1 VRKVNKLWVIT
12 KEIYK
17 KNVKSFGFIALVF
30 GPLLFIA
37 LSFAVGYFFSQSAD
51 DSAGNE
57 AEIAVVSETEAI
69 TQSLVQVENSF
80 TVDENITSEEQAR
93 EALGDDEID
102 GYVIAEAQNGTISAN
117 VIHDDSLSNVIPTI
131 NEQLTGIQMSLRAEQ
146 LGLSPEEATSL
157 IEPVEVQDETVTIE
171 NGEIVEESNEDSIQE
186 TVQQASAYVV
196 NIAIFIFIISY
207 ASIIAE
213 EVANEKGSKI
223 MEIILSSA
231 TATQHFF
238 GKLFGVVLMILTQ
251 IVIYVAAGLG
261 AFLYFRDHEL
271 VQQVLNTVDLN
282 TLISGLLGYSLIFFI
297 LGVLMYMVVS
307 AFLGSLATKQ
317 EDVNKVV
324 TPLIFLVLFGFYIG
338 NFALTSPDNLFI
350 AVTSHIPLLTPFIMP
365 FRIATESVGNV
376 ELWISIGASLLT
388 TVLLTLLS
396 LAFYRSNVLVY
407 SDANIFANIRRS
419 WNIMQSNRRAKKN
432 N

>member
-1 VRKVNKLWVIT
+1 MNKLWVIT

-30 GPLLFIA
+30 GPILFIA
-37 LSFAVGYFFSQSAD
+37 LSFAVGYFFSQGAD
-51 DSAGNE
+51 DSGGGSE
-57 AEIAVVSETEAI
+57 ADIAVVSETEAV
-69 TQSLVQVENSF
+69 TESLSQAENSI
-80 TVDENITSEEQAR
+80 TVHEDITGEDQAR
-93 EALGDDEID
+93 EALVNEEID
-102 GYVIAEAQNGTISAN
+102 GYLLAEVQEGTISAN
-117 VIHDDSLSNVIPTI
+117 VVHDDSLSNTIPLI
-131 NEQLTGIQMSLRAEQ
+131 NEQLTGIQMSLRAQQ
-146 LGLSPEEATSL
+146 LGLAPEEIGNLMS
-157 IEPVEVQDETVTIE
+157 PVNIQDEIVTIE
-171 NGEIVEESNEDSIQE
+171 NGEIVEQSEEENIQ
-186 TVQQASAYVV
+186 TIVQQASAYIV

-238 GKLFGVVLMILTQ
+238 GKLFGVILMILTQ
-251 IVIYVAAGLG
+251 IVIYLVVGIG
-261 AFLYFRDHEL
+261 VFFYFRDNEFVQMALNVIEL
-271 VQQVLNTVDLN
+271 D
-282 TLISGLLGYSLIFFI
+282 TLLSGLLGFSFIFFI

-307 AFLGSLATKQ
+307 AFLGSLATKS

-338 NFALTSPDNLFI
+338 NFALTSPNSTFI
-350 AVTSHIPLLTPFIMP
+350 TITSHIPILTPFIMP
-365 FRIATESVGNV
+365 FRIAAESVGNV
-376 ELWISIGASLLT
+376 ELWTSIVVSVIAT
-388 TVLLTLLS
+388 ILLTLLS

-407 SDANIFANIRRS
+407 SDSNIFANIKRS
-419 WNIMQSNRRAKKN
+419 WNIMRSNRRAAKRN

>member
-1 VRKVNKLWVIT
+1 VKKVNKLWVIT

-17 KNVKSFGFIALVF
+17 KNVKSFGFLALVF

-37 LSFAVGYFFSQSAD
+37 LSFAVGYFFSQNAD
-51 DSAGNE
+51 DSGGSE
-57 AEIAVVSETEAI
+57 AEIAVVSDTEAI
-69 TQSLVQVENSF
+69 NQSLAQAENSI
-80 TVDENITSEEQAR
+80 TVDEGVTTEEQAR
-93 EALGDDEID
+93 EALGNDEID
-102 GYVIAEAQNGTISAN
+102 GYVLAEVQNGTVSAN
-117 VIHDDSLSNVIPTI
+117 VVHDNSLSNVIPTI
-131 NEQLTGIQMSLRAEQ
+131 NEQLTGIQMSLRAGQ
-146 LGLSPEEATSL
+146 LGLSPEEAASL
-157 IEPVEVQDETVTIE
+157 IEPVEVQNETVTIE
-171 NGEIVEESNEDSIQE
+171 NGQIIEENQE
-186 TVQQASAYVV
+186 ASVQEMIQQASAYVV
-196 NIAIFIFIISY
+196 NMAIFIFIISY

-213 EVANEKGSKI
+213 EIANEKGSKI

-238 GKLFGVVLMILTQ
+238 GKLFGVILMILTQ
-251 IVIYVAAGLG
+251 IAIYAVVGIG
-261 AFLYFRDHEL
+261 AFLYFRNHEL
-271 VQQVLNTVDLN
+271 VQQVLSAVDVN
-282 TLISGLLGYSLIFFI
+282 TLISGLLGYSLVFFI

-338 NFALTSPDNLFI
+338 NFALTSSENLFI
-350 AVTSHIPLLTPFIMP
+350 VITSHIPLLTPFIMP
-365 FRIATESVGNV
+365 FRIAVESVGNV
-376 ELWISIGASLLT
+376 ELWISIGVSLLT

-407 SDANIFANIRRS
+407 SDANIFANIKRS
-419 WNIMQSNRRAKKN
+419 WNIMQSNRRAKRN